1 MAKPAP
7 ISIPTQAI
15 GSSPRPVDLIE
26 RVARGDSEDAK
37 PAPRYE
43 VTLPD
48 TIKWFEAWASGRY
61 GSIIMSAHTAC
72 MGFQTRPRMVSKFH
86 SQTVI
91 RAACRPSHAALSVK
105 GHPQLRTRQELA
117 LAPRSRLISYFLIE
131 ARCDLFR
138 VATGWGHQL
147 L

>member
-26 RVARGDSEDAK
+26 RVARGDREDAK
-37 PAPRYE
+37 LAPRYE
-43 VTLPD
+43 VTLRD
-48 TIKWFEAWASGRY
+48 TIKWFEAWVSGRY
-61 GSIIMSAHTAC
+61 GNIITSVHTAC
-72 MGFQTRPRMVSKFH
+72 MGFQTQRRMVSKFR

-105 GHPQLRTRQELA
+105 GHTQLRTRARIGAGAKEPLD
-117 LAPRSRLISYFLIE
+117 FLF
-131 ARCDLFR
+131 LN
-138 VATGWGHQL
+138 
-147 L
+147 

>member
-7 ISIPTQAI
+7 ISIPTEAI

-43 VTLPD
+43 VTLRD
-48 TIKWFEAWASGRY
+48 TIVVRSLGFRSLRKYHNVVR
-61 GSIIMSAHTAC
+61 TAC
-72 MGFQTRPRMVSKFH
+72 MGFQTQPRMASKFR

-105 GHPQLRTRQELA
+105 GHTQLRTRQELA

-138 VATGWGHQL
+138 VATGWSHQL
-147 L
+147 P

>member
-15 GSSPRPVDLIE
+15 GSGPRPVDLIE
-26 RVARGDSEDAK
+26 RVARGDREDAK
-37 PAPRYE
+37 LAPRYE
-43 VTLPD
+43 VTLRD
-48 TIKWFEAWASGRY
+48 TIKWFKAWASGRY
-61 GSIIMSAHTAC
+61 GKITMSVHTAC
-72 MGFQTRPRMVSKFH
+72 MGFQTQPRMVSKSR

-105 GHPQLRTRQELA
+105 GDTQLRTRQELA

-138 VATGWGHQL
+138 VATGWSHQL
-147 L
+147 P